1 MNRIEEKITEFKNW
15 YHQQLAYHQMAIDHF
30 SNIIENIDKVDQ
42 VLFRIKTCDECI
54 EKFKRKYLP
63 YLDPN
68 TSFEIQDFITDLIG
82 VRAVCYYSDDFI
94 SIKRNLKKYFRVM
107 ETTDKA
113 GLLEE
118 TENQFGYKGLHL
130 QLKLRKKRGVDKTIE
145 DISLIVFEL
154 QIRTVIQD
162 AWSILDHKIK
172 YKKSIPHYLKRRIN
186 RLSALFEI
194 ADEEFLSI
202 KKEILQEEKIIKDRL
217 RKKGSLD
224 KNLPLDV
231 FRFLYIAKK
240 HFADYKFIEYKVD
253 NFVQEILI
261 QKSNFTEQ
269 DLELAISKYLH
280 FSNKIEKAGNQTLN
294 PYTKI
299 RYCLYRYNR
308 KLFENILSSYQK
320 DVIKDYT

>member
-1 MNRIEEKITEFKNW
+1 MDQIEEKVEEFKKW
-15 YHQQLAYHQMAIDHF
+15 YQQQLTYHQKAMGYYC
-30 SNIIENIDKVDQ
+30 NIIENIDKVDQ
-42 VLFRIKTCDECI
+42 VLFRVKSCDECI
-54 EKFKRKYLP
+54 KKFQSKYLP
-63 YLDPN
+63 FLDAHS
-68 TSFEIQDFITDLIG
+68 SFKIQDYITDLIG
-82 VRAVCYYSDDFI
+82 VRAVCYYSDDLV
-94 SIKRNLKKYFRVM
+94 SIKSKLKKHFKVV
-107 ETTDKA
+107 ETTDKTS
-113 GLLEE
+113 LLEK

-130 QLKLRKKRGVDKTIE
+130 QLKLRKKRGVDKNIE
-145 DISLIVFEL
+145 DYSSIVFEL

-172 YKKSIPHYLKRRIN
+172 YKKSIPHNLKRRIN

-202 KKEILQEEKIIKDRL
+202 KKEILQEEKIIYDRL
-217 RKKGSLD
+217 RKKRSLD
-224 KNLPLDV
+224 TNLALDV

-240 HFADYKFIEYKVD
+240 HFPDYKFIEYKVD

-261 QKSNFTEQ
+261 HKTDFKEH
-269 DLELAISKYLH
+269 DLEHAIEEYLY

-299 RYCLYRYNR
+299 RYCLYRYNP

-320 DVIKDYT
+320 EVINDYI

>member
-1 MNRIEEKITEFKNW
+1 MWKRPIK
-15 YHQQLAYHQMAIDHF
+15 
-30 SNIIENIDKVDQ
+30 Q
-42 VLFRIKTCDECI
+42 V
-54 EKFKRKYLP
+54 Y
-63 YLDPN
+63 
-68 TSFEIQDFITDLIG
+68 
-82 VRAVCYYSDDFI
+82 
-94 SIKRNLKKYFRVM
+94 LKK
-107 ETTDKA
+107 
-113 GLLEE
+113 

-130 QLKLRKKRGVDKTIE
+130 QLKLKKKRGADKNIE
-145 DISLIVFEL
+145 DYSSLVFEL

-172 YKKSIPHYLKRRIN
+172 YKKSIPHNLKRRIN

-202 KKEILQEEKIIKDRL
+202 KKEILQEEKIIYDRL
-217 RKKGSLD
+217 RKKRSLD
-224 KNLPLDV
+224 TNLALDV

-240 HFADYKFIEYKVD
+240 HFPDYKFIEYKVD

-261 QKSNFTEQ
+261 HKSDFTESG
-269 DLELAISKYLH
+269 LELAIAKYLH

-299 RYCLYRYNR
+299 RYCLYRYDR

-320 DVIKDYT
+320 EVINDYFIVNSNKC